1 MIEATTVLG
10 VNFLQ
15 TISAPEKY
23 TPIHPLQFM
32 NMIKAIAT
40 KQDDVLDIFIHKV
53 SEEELGISPKI

>member
-23 TPIHPLQFM
+23 VPIHPLQFT
-32 NMIKAIAT
+32 NMIKAIAA

-53 SEEELGISPKI
+53 SEEELGINPKI